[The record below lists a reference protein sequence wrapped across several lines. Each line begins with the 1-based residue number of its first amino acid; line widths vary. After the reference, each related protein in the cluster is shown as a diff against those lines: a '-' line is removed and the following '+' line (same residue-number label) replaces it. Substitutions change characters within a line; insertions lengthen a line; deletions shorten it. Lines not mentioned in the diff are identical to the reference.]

1 MIKTQVGSAVARVEP
16 LRGQS
21 PDLSQLRNGKEHT
34 GQRLSWGLGA
44 DGRALAEWGTRVAA
58 LDVAVGSFASAGPD
72 AAIVNIENDGAV
84 LVTFEGEDS
93 ADRKRSFLDWLKG
106 RTASAS
112 TSAFMQRTDPASAE
126 AVFHYY
132 SGLLNQQNMLQDV
145 VRTGTYFG
153 AIMSNAKDFHGK
165 VVLDVGAGSA
175 ILSLFAVQAGARRV
189 YAVEASAM
197 ARHARTLAD
206 GNPLLGSR
214 IEVLHGKV
222 EEVVVP
228 EPVDVIIS
236 EPMGTL
242 LVNER
247 MLESYIYARKHFMRP
262 GGRMFPTTASIY
274 FGLFR
279 EDVLHAEMGQRV
291 SFWGSHFYGVDL
303 SSLHEAATKASYG
316 QCVIDAFSP
325 NVLLSDVVSFPMDFE
340 TMDEEELHVIS
351 VPIQLQ
357 AFATGPCHG
366 IACWF
371 DVVFDGS
378 SQRVTLSTAPGLPTT
393 HWYQLRCVLAK
404 PVSVVVGQTVTG
416 SVRLVA
422 HRRQSYDVHVSLVG
436 ADGVE
441 SSGVFDLKEPYY
453 RQMTPQGW
461 SAQGLG
467 PIIQASAAGV
477 DAAPAAGAGT
487 ASP

>member
-1 MIKTQVGSAVARVEP
+1 
-16 LRGQS
+16 
-21 PDLSQLRNGKEHT
+21 
-34 GQRLSWGLGA
+34 
-44 DGRALAEWGTRVAA
+44 
-58 LDVAVGSFASAGPD
+58 
-72 AAIVNIENDGAV
+72 
-84 LVTFEGEDS
+84 
-93 ADRKRSFLDWLKG
+93 
-106 RTASAS
+106 
-112 TSAFMQRTDPASAE
+112 MQRTDPASAE

-236 EPMGTL
+236 EPMGEDGVRVMRPIPGWPCVGRRYPTSRSLAGTL

-340 TMDEEELHVIS
+340 VGPRGSKERPRCPS
-351 VPIQLQ
+351 
-357 AFATGPCHG
+357 ATG
-366 IACWF
+366 
-371 DVVFDGS
+371 
-378 SQRVTLSTAPGLPTT
+378 
-393 HWYQLRCVLAK
+393 
-404 PVSVVVGQTVTG
+404 
-416 SVRLVA
+416 
-422 HRRQSYDVHVSLVG
+422 
-436 ADGVE
+436 
-441 SSGVFDLKEPYY
+441 
-453 RQMTPQGW
+453 
-461 SAQGLG
+461 
-467 PIIQASAAGV
+467 
-477 DAAPAAGAGT
+477 
-487 ASP
+487 